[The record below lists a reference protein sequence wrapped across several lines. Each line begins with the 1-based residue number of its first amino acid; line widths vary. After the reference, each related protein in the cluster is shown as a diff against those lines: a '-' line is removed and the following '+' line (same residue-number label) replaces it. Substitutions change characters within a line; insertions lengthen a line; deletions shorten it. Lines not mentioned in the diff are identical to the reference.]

1 MCFDICTI
9 NIRVDFE
16 AAKCQTWR
24 KSRTK
29 CSFWCSHVSRLASLV
44 CPWLRRVYGGSCKT
58 CPFVSCVICSSR
70 MACMSWKALLAARHC
85 VATPVLLS
93 RRENRIGAM
102 TLFHCST
109 IGLSINIFTS
119 CHNRYFNIVIF
130 HIRVSIRVRGLHLV
144 FLANCH
150 WHPLWRTWQQDA
162 QKLRTR
168 MRSGNAM
175 ASALARIR
183 RGVELSEWTDARS
196 TRRTDGGGWKFWWLG
211 KGDSTSH
218 LKIETYIPYIMEMV
232 F

>member
-1 MCFDICTI
+1 MTMCFDICAI
-9 NIRVDFE
+9 NIRVGFE

-144 FLANCH
+144 FQH
-150 WHPLWRTWQQDA
+150 HPWTQEFHLEMPWFLGLICV
-162 QKLRTR
+162 KLQ
-168 MRSGNAM
+168 
-175 ASALARIR
+175 
-183 RGVELSEWTDARS
+183 
-196 TRRTDGGGWKFWWLG
+196 
-211 KGDSTSH
+211 
-218 LKIETYIPYIMEMV
+218 
-232 F
+232 

>member
-1 MCFDICTI
+1 MYKTVQI
-9 NIRVDFE
+9 NYCRKVLCVTAWPCVLTSVPLTYGSILKLQSV
-16 AAKCQTWR
+16 KIWR

-144 FLANCH
+144 F
-150 WHPLWRTWQQDA
+150 
-162 QKLRTR
+162 
-168 MRSGNAM
+168 
-175 ASALARIR
+175 
-183 RGVELSEWTDARS
+183 
-196 TRRTDGGGWKFWWLG
+196 
-211 KGDSTSH
+211 
-218 LKIETYIPYIMEMV
+218 IPYKAINEPGYRYSNY
-232 F
+232 